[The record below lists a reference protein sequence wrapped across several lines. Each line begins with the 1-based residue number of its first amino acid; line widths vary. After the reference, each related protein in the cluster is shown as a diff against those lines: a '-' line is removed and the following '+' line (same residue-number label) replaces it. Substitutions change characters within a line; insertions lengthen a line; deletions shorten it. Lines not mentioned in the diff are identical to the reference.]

1 MCINVYIYAH
11 TCMYKQLYK
20 IDKYVSRILNID
32 IKLTS
37 QSYFQLHAPS
47 QQEIAKVVTD
57 SNTLMPGKH
66 EKEIEPATEIFIHI
80 YDQALSPSLY
90 FLSCSKQPLLNIEQ

>member
-1 MCINVYIYAH
+1 MFPE
-11 TCMYKQLYK
+11 YK
-20 IDKYVSRILNID
+20 ILISSLVR
-32 IKLTS
+32 S

-57 SNTLMPGKH
+57 SNTPIPGKH
-66 EKEIEPATEIFIHI
+66 EKEIEPATEIFSHI

-90 FLSCSKQPLLNIEQ
+90 FLSCSKQPLLKTEKYENREREVGD

>member
-57 SNTLMPGKH
+57 SNTPIPGKH
-66 EKEIEPATEIFIHI
+66 
-80 YDQALSPSLY
+80 
-90 FLSCSKQPLLNIEQ
+90 